1 MIMKKSIFKRA
12 WVLFKQYSINF
23 SQALIK
29 AWNDYK
35 RELLIKA
42 HQLIPSTAQY
52 KKKKEAAHNLW
63 RSFKGVDF
71 ECRLRNVVA
80 NSGAAAYYGKGLYNA
95 D

>member
-1 MIMKKSIFKRA
+1 MKKSIFKRA
-12 WVLFKQYSINF
+12 WALFKQYSITF

-42 HQLIPSTAQY
+42 YQLIPSTAQY

>member
-1 MIMKKSIFKRA
+1 MRKSIFKRA
-12 WVLFKQYSINF
+12 WTLFKQYSITF

-42 HQLIPSTAQY
+42 YQSIPSTAQY
-52 KKKKEAAHNLW
+52 KKKKEAALSLW
-63 RSFKGVDF
+63 KSFQGVDF
-71 ECRLRNVVA
+71 ECRLRNVID
-80 NSGAAAYYGKGLYNA
+80 NSGAAAYYGVGMYNA

>member
-12 WVLFKQYSINF
+12 WVLFKQYSITF

-42 HQLIPSTAQY
+42 YQLIPSTAQY

-71 ECRLRNVVA
+71 ECRLRNVVT